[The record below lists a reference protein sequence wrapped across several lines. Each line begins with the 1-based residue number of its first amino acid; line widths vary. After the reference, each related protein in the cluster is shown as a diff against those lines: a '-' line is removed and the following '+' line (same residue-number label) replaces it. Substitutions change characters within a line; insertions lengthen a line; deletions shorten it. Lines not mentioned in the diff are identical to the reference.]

1 MARCLLLLQPGALQ
15 EGLQRGRQD
24 GVQAQRRLCRAEPDA
39 PARERLQEDVRGD
52 AAGRVRVQ
60 QSRRAAVSTRPDRLL
75 VV

>member
-24 GVQAQRRLCRAEPDA
+24 AVQAQRRFCRPEPDA

-60 QSRRAAVSTRPDRLL
+60 QSRRAAVPTRPDRLL